1 MMKIGNRR
9 RRQRTYLLD
18 VKVNTPGRWSK
29 RVRLGGA
36 VLATLVFISLAGY
49 GTYRGV
55 KYGINALVYE
65 NPRFAIAQIVVDN
78 DGAMTPERVTQLAGV
93 RPGMNLFA
101 LDLDAVQSNLEMI
114 PLVQRV
120 EVRRV
125 LPDRLFIRVNER
137 VPVAQ
142 LQSPSRELGDSV
154 FYVDR
159 AGTVMKPLKLSDGT
173 VLQPLMPRHMP
184 VLTGATLADM
194 RVGRRVTSEQVYRA
208 LELLDKVQ
216 QSVVSSLFEV
226 DQIDLSKPRALIVT
240 TRARAVMRFDV
251 EDFPQQLRRL
261 GVILNWAQQ
270 RQKAVQMVDLTVN
283 RGVPVTFL
291 N

>member
-9 RRQRTYLLD
+9 RRRQTYLLD
-18 VKVNTPGRWSK
+18 VKVNTPGRWGK
-29 RVRLGGA
+29 RVRLGAA

-65 NPRFAIAQIVVDN
+65 NPRFAIVQIVVDN

-114 PLVQRV
+114 PLVQRI

-137 VPVAQ
+137 VPMAQ
-142 LQSPSRELGDSV
+142 LQSPSRELGDAV

-173 VLQPLMPRHMP
+173 VLQPLMPRHLP

-208 LELLDKVQ
+208 LELIDKVQ

-240 TRARAVMRFDV
+240 TRARAVLRFDV